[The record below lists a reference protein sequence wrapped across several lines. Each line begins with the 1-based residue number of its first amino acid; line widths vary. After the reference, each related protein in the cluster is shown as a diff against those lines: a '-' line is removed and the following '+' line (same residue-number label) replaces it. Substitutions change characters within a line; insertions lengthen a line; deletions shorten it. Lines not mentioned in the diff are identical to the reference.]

1 MNSLFKKTSFH
12 ILLFLAFVIVLSS
25 ILCLV
30 SYVIFLSNQIEALN
44 LIIQQQNDAL
54 EAQNLRISGIEGYSR
69 DLFVTLGRNA
79 SAVWFYMGAVS
90 FSVTGFAVWHFIID
104 VF

>member
-1 MNSLFKKTSFH
+1 MNSLFKKNYFH

-30 SYVIFLSNQIEALN
+30 SYVILLSNQIEALN

-54 EAQNLRISGIEGYSR
+54 EAQNLRISGIEGHSR

-79 SAVWFYMGAVS
+79 A
-90 FSVTGFAVWHFIID
+90 AVWHFIID